1 MGAMPPTLPGWHP
14 AYRVVVGY
22 EAVAYAAVAGHFAFL
37 AVGVLGGFAAWRWPR
52 LIWVQVAAAGWLV
65 LVVAADLPCPLTWLE
80 DRARERAGLPRH
92 TGGFLANHVAGVFY
106 PHGHERAAQIVA
118 ALVVLSSWAG
128 LLVVRRRRRPAGSPS
143 RSRRSAPGP
152 AARR

>member
-1 MGAMPPTLPGWHP
+1 VF
-14 AYRVVVGY
+14 YR
-22 EAVAYAAVAGHFAFL
+22 AVADLAVAAHFAFL
-37 AVGVLGGFAAWRWPR
+37 ALGILGGFLAWRWPW
-52 LIWVQVAAAGWLV
+52 LIWAQIAAATWLV
-65 LVVAADLPCPLTWLE
+65 LVVAASLPCPLTWVE
-80 DRARERAGLPRH
+80 DRAREHAGLPARP
-92 TGGFLANHVAGVFY
+92 GGFLDNHVAGVFY
-106 PHGHERAAQIVA
+106 PVGHERAAQIVA